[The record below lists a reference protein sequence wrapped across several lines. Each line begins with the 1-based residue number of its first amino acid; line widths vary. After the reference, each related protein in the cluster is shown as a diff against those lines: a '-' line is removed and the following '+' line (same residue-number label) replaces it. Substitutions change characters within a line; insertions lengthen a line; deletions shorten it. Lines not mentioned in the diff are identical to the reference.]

1 MHRFKFVLY
10 RPIQLLP
17 VLFGISVV
25 TFVLVQLIPG
35 DPARILLGPKATEEA
50 IAAVR
55 ERFGLDATLIVQYG
69 HFIAN
74 LMQGD
79 MGRSVIYRAPVLD
92 VVSLRIA
99 PTLFL
104 LLYGVTLSV
113 LIAVPL
119 ALAAAWRAGSV
130 TDQAVRVFS
139 TAGIGLP
146 AFWLG
151 LMLMLLFSIQL
162 GWFPVSGY
170 GEGTFAHIHH
180 LFLPALTISFAL
192 APVLIR
198 NLRASLLTQLDS
210 DYVAAER
217 AKGLPERAIYIGHVF
232 RNSLIPTVN
241 LLGVN
246 VSWLIGGSVVIESVY
261 SVPGLGQ
268 LMVSS
273 IFARDY
279 LVVQAVTLIF
289 AVGVILVNFA
299 VDVATVALDPR
310 VEM

>member
-10 RPIQLLP
+10 RPLQLLP
-17 VLFGISVV
+17 VLFGISIV

-55 ERFGLDATLIVQYG
+55 ERFGLDEPLIVQYG

-74 LMQGD
+74 LLQGN
-79 MGRSVIYRAPVLD
+79 MGRSVIYRAPVLE
-92 VVSLRIA
+92 VVSQRIA

-104 LLYGVTLSV
+104 LIYGVVLSV

-139 TAGIGLP
+139 TTGIGLP

-170 GEGTFAHIHH
+170 GDGMLSHVHH

-246 VSWLIGGSVVIESVY
+246 VSWLIGGTVVIESVY

-268 LMVSS
+268 LMISS

-299 VDVATVALDPR
+299 VDIATVALDPR

>member
-1 MHRFKFVLY
+1 MHRFTFVLY

-17 VLFGISVV
+17 VLFGVSVV

-35 DPARILLGPKATEEA
+35 DPARILLGAKATPEA
-50 IAAVR
+50 IAEIR
-55 ERFGLDATLIVQYG
+55 QRFGLDQSLVLQYV
-69 HFIAN
+69 HFIKN
-74 LMQGD
+74 LLQGD
-79 MGRSVIYRAPVLD
+79 LGRSIIYRAPVLA
-92 VVSLRIA
+92 VVETRIA
-99 PTLFL
+99 PTVFL
-104 LLYGVTLSV
+104 LAYGVTLSV
-113 LIAVPL
+113 LIAIPL
-119 ALAAAWRAGSV
+119 ALAAAWRADSAV
-130 TDQAVRVFS
+130 DQAVRAFS
-139 TAGIGLP
+139 TVGLGLP

-151 LMLMLLFSIQL
+151 IMLMLLFSIEL
-162 GWFPVSGY
+162 GLFPVSGY
-170 GEGTFAHIHH
+170 GDGALSHLHH

-192 APVLIR
+192 APVLVR
-198 NLRASLLTQLDS
+198 NLRASLLAQMES

-217 AKGLPERAIYIGHVF
+217 AKGLPERAIYLRHVF
-232 RNSLIPTVN
+232 RNSVIPTVT

-246 VSWLIGGSVVIESVY
+246 VGWLMGGTVVIESVY

-289 AVGVILVNFA
+289 AVGVILVNFM